1 MGDYGLA
8 LWGMLVEAGPWLLL
22 GLVAAGLMQVYLPT
36 GWAASKLGGR
46 GLKPATFAALAGAPL
61 PLCSCSVLPAAA
73 ALRKA
78 GASRGATASFLVATP
93 ETGLDSVGAT
103 WAMLDPVMT
112 LARPLAA
119 IGSAIFTGLAVDAV
133 AHEEEPQAGPEHEEH
148 EEHVHAAPE
157 GPPLK
162 RALRYAF
169 VDLLD
174 DLAPALVI
182 GFLVSGLLLLLLPDD
197 LFSTTVAPG
206 WPTYLVLL
214 VTGMPLYVCATATT
228 PVAAALIMKGVSPGA
243 AMVLLLAG
251 PATNLATLGVVRK
264 LLGTRALWAYLA
276 GTAASAL
283 AAGWFVDWI
292 YAHWQLPAPV
302 AALAAENASHGPWA
316 SLGGAIFAALLVLAC
331 LRLLRARQKR
341 SQQSGCC

>member
-1 MGDYGLA
+1 MSAYALA

-22 GLVAAGLMQVYLPT
+22 GLTAAGLLQVYLPA
-36 GWAASKLGGR
+36 GWAAGKLGGR
-46 GLKPATFAALAGAPL
+46 GLKSATFAALAGAPL

-73 ALRKA
+73 SLRRA

-103 WAMLDPVMT
+103 WAMLDPIMT
-112 LARPLAA
+112 LARPVAA
-119 IGSAIFTGLAVDAV
+119 ITSAIVTGLAVDVVTADEPAPEPV
-133 AHEEEPQAGPEHEEH
+133 AEHEPH
-148 EEHVHAAPE
+148 EHVAAD

-174 DLAPALVI
+174 DLAPALVV

-197 LFSTTVAPG
+197 LFSTTVPPG

-264 LLGTRALWAYLA
+264 LLGTRALWAYLGA
-276 GTAASAL
+276 TALSAL
-283 AAGWFVDWI
+283 AAGWCVDLI
-292 YAHWQLPAPV
+292 YAHWQLPSPV
-302 AALAAENASHGPWA
+302 SALAEEQVPHGPWA
-316 SLGGAIFAALLVLAC
+316 SFGGALFAALLVLAC

-341 SQQSGCC
+341 SPEPGCS

>member
-1 MGDYGLA
+1 MGAYALA

-22 GLVAAGLMQVYLPT
+22 GLAAAGLLQVYLPT

-46 GLKPATFAALAGAPL
+46 GLRPATFAALAGAPL

-73 ALRKA
+73 SLRKA
-78 GASRGATASFLVATP
+78 GAGRGATASFLVATP
-93 ETGLDSVGAT
+93 ETGVDSVGAT

-119 IGSAIFTGLAVDAV
+119 IGSAILTGLAVDAV
-133 AHEEEPQAGPEHEEH
+133 APAEEEPPPEPEHEEH
-148 EEHVHAAPE
+148 EHAAPE

-162 RALRYAF
+162 RAMRFAF

-182 GFLVSGLLLLLLPDD
+182 GFLVSGLLLLWLPDD

-206 WPTYLVLL
+206 WQTYLVLL
-214 VTGMPLYVCATATT
+214 ITGMPLYVCATATT

-264 LLGTRALWAYLA
+264 LLGPRALWAYLGA
-276 GTAASAL
+276 TALSAL
-283 AAGWFVDWI
+283 AAGWCVDLI
-292 YAHWQLPAPV
+292 YAHWQLPSPV
-302 AALAAENASHGPWA
+302 STLAEEHVSHGPWA
-316 SLGGAIFAALLVLAC
+316 SLGGAIFGALLLLAC

-341 SQQSGCC
+341 AHEPGCP